1 MTIFVVSIC
10 AIWKV
15 SISIDYDGTDG
26 GRTQRTRGAWCP
38 LGTPRTC
45 NRATWDVSLRKCG
58 GVMDSVIGKGASN
71 DIYDTVGGEGEGVG
85 IDVTWRGKG
94 KSNVIDDS
102 IGVRVN
108 GMVVSGWGE
117 TASWI
122 H

>member
-1 MTIFVVSIC
+1 
-10 AIWKV
+10 
-15 SISIDYDGTDG
+15 
-26 GRTQRTRGAWCP
+26 
-38 LGTPRTC
+38 
-45 NRATWDVSLRKCG
+45 
-58 GVMDSVIGKGASN
+58 MDSVIGKGASN